1 MTYLNKLY
9 SQEMNYFKNFTK
21 FALVATVITLSMAAC
36 NQQENSNNAKDNKN
50 SAKVEP
56 AKAGQHLEIR
66 YIDEDSVLK
75 NYNLAKDFEEMT
87 TRLQNEFDQAQKK
100 YADQL
105 GNFQNSVNQKM
116 QNNQYASEN
125 AYKADVQKYQQME
138 QNAQNEMAKLQQNS
152 ANQMQQSQKQLNDS
166 IHNFLNDYAKKN
178 NYDMILFKSAT
189 GYINPSLEVTDE
201 VIEGLN
207 KRYTKVAKK

>member
-1 MTYLNKLY
+1 
-9 SQEMNYFKNFTK
+9 MNYFKNFTK
-21 FALVATVITLSMAAC
+21 LALVATVITVSMAAC
-36 NQQENSNNAKDNKN
+36 NQQQENSNNAKDNKN

>member
-1 MTYLNKLY
+1 
-9 SQEMNYFKNFTK
+9 MNYFKNITK
-21 FALVATVITLSMAAC
+21 LALIAAALTISMAAC
-36 NQQENSNNAKDNKN
+36 NQQEKSNNNNKKDV
-50 SAKVEP
+50 KVEP

-100 YADQL
+100 YTDQL

-166 IHNFLNDYAKKN
+166 IHNFLEDYAKKN

>member
-1 MTYLNKLY
+1 MNNLKNVMTL
-9 SQEMNYFKNFTK
+9 
-21 FALVATVITLSMAAC
+21 ALVAFAMTIALGAC
-36 NQQENSNNAKDNKN
+36 NQEKKN
-50 SAKVEP
+50 DVNVSSKSS
-56 AKAGQHLEIR
+56 LNIR

-87 TRLQNEFDQAQKK
+87 TRLQNEMDQAQKK

-105 GNFQNSVNQKM
+105 GSFQNSVNQKM
-116 QNNQYASEN
+116 QNNQYANEN

-138 QNAQNEMAKLQQNS
+138 QNAQTELGKLQQNA

-166 IHNFLNDYAKKN
+166 LHNFLNDYAKKN
-178 NYDMILFKSAT
+178 NYDMVLFKSAT
-189 GYINPSLEVTDE
+189 GYINPKFEVTDE
-201 VIEGLN
+201 VIKGLN

>member
-1 MTYLNKLY
+1 MNNLKNLMKL
-9 SQEMNYFKNFTK
+9 
-21 FALVATVITLSMAAC
+21 ALVAMALVITMGAC
-36 NQQENSNNAKDNKN
+36 SQNEKNNTKKETKA
-50 SAKVEP
+50 EP
-56 AKAGQHLEIR
+56 AKAGKHLEIR

-75 NYNLAKDFEEMT
+75 NYNLAKDFEEMA

-116 QNNQYASEN
+116 QNNQYSNEN

-138 QNAQNEMAKLQQNS
+138 QNAQTELGKLQQNS
-152 ANQMQQSQKQLNDS
+152 GNQMQQSQKQLNDS
-166 IHNFLNDYAKKN
+166 IHNFLEDYAKKN

-207 KRYTKVAKK
+207 KRYTKVVKK

>member
-1 MTYLNKLY
+1 
-9 SQEMNYFKNFTK
+9 MNYLKNFMK
-21 FALVATVITLSMAAC
+21 LAMVALAFTITLGAC
-36 NQQENSNNAKDNKN
+36 NQQQENTKQNNKE
-50 SAKVEP
+50 AKVEP

-75 NYNLAKDFEEMT
+75 NYNLAKDFEEMA
-87 TRLQNEFDQAQKK
+87 TRLQNEYDQAQKK

-125 AYKADVQKYQQME
+125 AYKADVQKYQQLE
-138 QNAQNEMAKLQQNS
+138 QNAQNELAKLQQNS
-152 ANQMQQSQKQLNDS
+152 GNQMQQSQKQLNDS
-166 IHNFLNDYAKKN
+166 IHNFLADYAKKN

-189 GYINPSLEVTDE
+189 GYINPSFEVTDE

>member
-1 MTYLNKLY
+1 MNKL
-9 SQEMNYFKNFTK
+9 KNLMTL
-21 FALVATVITLSMAAC
+21 ALVALAMTIALGAC
-36 NQQENSNNAKDNKN
+36 NQEK
-50 SAKVEP
+50 
-56 AKAGQHLEIR
+56 KANTNVSTKSSLNIR

-87 TRLQNEFDQAQKK
+87 TRLQNEYDQAQKK

-116 QNNQYASEN
+116 QNNQYSSED
-125 AYKADVQKYQQME
+125 AYKADVQKYQQLE
-138 QNAQNEMAKLQQNS
+138 QNAQAELGKLQQNS
-152 ANQMQQSQKQLNDS
+152 ANQMQQSQKQLSDS

-178 NYDMILFKSAT
+178 NYDMVLFKSAT
-189 GYINPSLEVTDE
+189 GYINPKFEVTAE

>member
-1 MTYLNKLY
+1 MNNLKNLMKL
-9 SQEMNYFKNFTK
+9 
-21 FALVATVITLSMAAC
+21 ALVAMALVITMGAC
-36 NQQENSNNAKDNKN
+36 SQNEKNNTKKETKA
-50 SAKVEP
+50 EP
-56 AKAGQHLEIR
+56 VKAGKHLEIR

-75 NYNLAKDFEEMT
+75 NYNLAKDFEEMA

-116 QNNQYASEN
+116 QNNQYSNEN
-125 AYKADVQKYQQME
+125 AYMADVQKYQQME
-138 QNAQNEMAKLQQNS
+138 QNAQTELGKLQQNS
-152 ANQMQQSQKQLNDS
+152 GNQMQQSQKQLNDS
-166 IHNFLNDYAKKN
+166 IHNFLEDYAKKN

>member
-1 MTYLNKLY
+1 
-9 SQEMNYFKNFTK
+9 MNNLKNFMK
-21 FALVATVITLSMAAC
+21 LAMVALALTSTMGAC
-36 NQQENSNNAKDNKN
+36 NQQQESNKKET
-50 SAKVEP
+50 KVEP
-56 AKAGQHLEIR
+56 AKAGKHLEIR

-87 TRLQNEFDQAQKK
+87 TRLQNEYDQAQKK

-105 GNFQNSVNQKM
+105 GNFQNTVNQKM
-116 QNNQYASEN
+116 QNNQYANEN
-125 AYKADVQKYQQME
+125 AYKSDVQKYQQME
-138 QNAQNEMAKLQQNS
+138 QNAQNEMAKLQQNTT
-152 ANQMQQSQKQLNDS
+152 NQLQQSQKQLNDS
-166 IHNFLNDYAKKN
+166 VHNFLEDYAKKN

>member
-21 FALVATVITLSMAAC
+21 FALVVTVITLSMAAC

>member
-1 MTYLNKLY
+1 
-9 SQEMNYFKNFTK
+9 MNYLKNFMK
-21 FALVATVITLSMAAC
+21 LAMVAMALIISLSAC
-36 NQQENSNNAKDNKN
+36 NQESTKENKKETKA
-50 SAKVEP
+50 EP
-56 AKAGQHLEIR
+56 AKVGQHLEIR
-66 YIDEDSVLK
+66 YIDGDSVLK

-116 QNNQYASEN
+116 QNNQYTNEN
-125 AYKADVQKYQQME
+125 AYKADVQRYQQME
-138 QNAQNEMAKLQQNS
+138 QNAQNELAKLQQNS
-152 ANQMQQSQKQLNDS
+152 GNQLQQSQKQVNDS
-166 IHNFLNDYAKKN
+166 IENFLKDYAKKN
-178 NYDMILFKSAT
+178 KYDMILLKAST

>member
-1 MTYLNKLY
+1 
-9 SQEMNYFKNFTK
+9 MNYFKNFTK

-116 QNNQYASEN
+116 QNNQYANEN

>member
-1 MTYLNKLY
+1 
-9 SQEMNYFKNFTK
+9 MNYFKNFTK
-21 FALVATVITLSMAAC
+21 FALVVTVITLSMAAC

>member
-1 MTYLNKLY
+1 
-9 SQEMNYFKNFTK
+9 MNYLKNVTK
-21 FALVATVITLSMAAC
+21 LALVAMALTLTVASC
-36 NQQENSNNAKDNKN
+36 NNNGEKKDNKKE
-50 SAKVEP
+50 AKVEP

-100 YADQL
+100 YSDQL

-116 QNNQYASEN
+116 QNNQYSSEN

-138 QNAQNEMAKLQQNS
+138 QNAQNELAKLQQNS
-152 ANQMQQSQKQLNDS
+152 GNQMQQSQKQLSDS
-166 IHNFLNDYAKKN
+166 LHNFLEDYAKKN
-178 NYDMILFKSAT
+178 KYDMILFKSAT

>member
-1 MTYLNKLY
+1 
-9 SQEMNYFKNFTK
+9 MNYLKNFMK
-21 FALVATVITLSMAAC
+21 LAMVALALTITMGAC
-36 NQQENSNNAKDNKN
+36 NQQQGNTKENKKE
-50 SAKVEP
+50 AKVEP

-75 NYNLAKDFEEMT
+75 NYNLAKDFEEMA
-87 TRLQNEFDQAQKK
+87 TRLQNEYDQAQKK
-100 YADQL
+100 FTDQL

-116 QNNQYASEN
+116 QNNQYSSEN

-138 QNAQNEMAKLQQNS
+138 QNAQTELAKLQQNS
-152 ANQMQQSQKQLNDS
+152 GNQMQQSQKQLNDS
-166 IHNFLNDYAKKN
+166 IHNFLSDYAKKN

>member
-1 MTYLNKLY
+1 
-9 SQEMNYFKNFTK
+9 MNYFKNFTK

-100 YADQL
+100 YVDQL

>member
-1 MTYLNKLY
+1 MTL
-9 SQEMNYFKNFTK
+9 
-21 FALVATVITLSMAAC
+21 ALVAFAMTIALGAC
-36 NQQENSNNAKDNKN
+36 NQEKKN
-50 SAKVEP
+50 DVNVSSKSS
-56 AKAGQHLEIR
+56 LNIR

-87 TRLQNEFDQAQKK
+87 TRLQNEMDQAQKK

-105 GNFQNSVNQKM
+105 GSFQNSVNQKM
-116 QNNQYASEN
+116 QNNQYANEN

-138 QNAQNEMAKLQQNS
+138 QNAQTELGKLQQNA

-166 IHNFLNDYAKKN
+166 LHNFLNDYAKKN
-178 NYDMILFKSAT
+178 NYDMVLFKSAT
-189 GYINPSLEVTDE
+189 GYINPKFEVTDE
-201 VIEGLN
+201 VIKGLN